1 MAKKLCA
8 RRFSTMACI
17 IKKTTTHDGIKPL
30 TTCCNRV
37 LLDLSERRR
46 KKLHISIESAVGT
59 GKLVCIDCIREL
71 GLFDYSL
78 YEIKRKANTSLVT
91 LSFLSEFSVYFDD
104 ALTKDLKS
112 ELSVGAQQAKS
123 EVLREEK
130 ALAKAKERAIRQA
143 DREVRREEK
152 ALTKAKERAI
162 RQAER
167 EARRK
172 EKALVKAKERAI
184 RQAEREARREEKAL
198 VKAKERAIRQAE
210 REARREEKALVKAK
224 ERAIRQAEKRA
235 KRVRDTTERLYQKE
249 LAALS
254 KPLET
259 NIKRMQN
266 LAKRDKAKENSK
278 KALAQI
284 WDLSHSHKSDK
295 CLWHYSMRELEN
307 AIESKE
313 LYLSTCLMYLKTSHD
328 SFFEETVAQKVT
340 VDYIIYKASYED
352 LTTKYNLS
360 QNTIRKYIVLGFLHY
375 LDTVYVKPEDISH
388 WPFFTNKLL
397 CAYLRFLVNPATLEF
412 KNAPVNAVQP
422 SKVRLAVEWS
432 KKMKAIRQRNLSS

>member
-17 IKKTTTHDGIKPL
+17 IKKTTTHNGIKPL

-46 KKLHISIESAVGT
+46 KKLHISLESVVGT
-59 GKLVCIDCIREL
+59 GKLVCIDCVREL

-130 ALAKAKERAIRQA
+130 LRAKAKEHAIRQA

-152 ALTKAKERAI
+152 ALA
-162 RQAER
+162 
-167 EARRK
+167 
-172 EKALVKAKERAI
+172 
-184 RQAEREARREEKAL
+184 
-198 VKAKERAIRQAE
+198 
-210 REARREEKALVKAK
+210 KAK

-259 NIKRMQN
+259 NIKRMQK

-412 KNAPVNAVQP
+412 KSDPVNAVQP

>member
-59 GKLVCIDCIREL
+59 GKLVCIDCVREL

-130 ALAKAKERAIRQA
+130 LRAKAKEHAIRQA
-143 DREVRREEK
+143 DREV
-152 ALTKAKERAI
+152 
-162 RQAER
+162 
-167 EARRK
+167 
-172 EKALVKAKERAI
+172 
-184 RQAEREARREEKAL
+184 RREEKAL

-328 SFFEETVAQKVT
+328 SFFEETVAPKVA

-375 LDTVYVKPEDISH
+375 LDAVYVKPEDISH
-388 WPFFTNKLL
+388 WPFFTSKLIHS
-397 CAYLRFLVNPATLEF
+397 YLRSLINSTSLEF
-412 KNAPVNAVQP
+412 KGDPVKVVQP
-422 SKVRLAVEWS
+422 SKDRLAVEWS
-432 KKMKAIRQRNLSS
+432 KKMKTIDEDPVVLIMESKEVLL

>member
-1 MAKKLCA
+1 
-8 RRFSTMACI
+8 MACV
-17 IKKTTTHDGIKPL
+17 IKKTTTHDGVKPL

-37 LLDLSERRR
+37 LLDLSEQRR
-46 KKLHISIESAVGT
+46 KKLHISIESVVGT
-59 GKLVCIDCIREL
+59 GKLVCIDCVREL
-71 GLFDYSL
+71 GLFDYTL

-91 LSFLSEFSVYFDD
+91 LSFLSEFSVYFDV
-104 ALTKDLKS
+104 ALTKKLKS

-123 EVLREEK
+123 EV
-130 ALAKAKERAIRQA
+130 
-143 DREVRREEK
+143 RREEK
-152 ALTKAKERAI
+152 ALT
-162 RQAER
+162 
-167 EARRK
+167 
-172 EKALVKAKERAI
+172 
-184 RQAEREARREEKAL
+184 
-198 VKAKERAIRQAE
+198 
-210 REARREEKALVKAK
+210 KAK

-412 KNAPVNAVQP
+412 KSDPVNAVQP

>member
-59 GKLVCIDCIREL
+59 GKLVCIDCVREL

-130 ALAKAKERAIRQA
+130 LRAKAKEHAIRKA

-167 EARRK
+167 K
-172 EKALVKAKERAI
+172 
-184 RQAEREARREEKAL
+184 ARREEKAL

-412 KNAPVNAVQP
+412 KSDPVNAVQP

>member
-1 MAKKLCA
+1 
-8 RRFSTMACI
+8 MACI

-59 GKLVCIDCIREL
+59 GKLVCIDCVREL

-130 ALAKAKERAIRQA
+130 LRAKAKEHAIRQA
-143 DREVRREEK
+143 DREVRSEEK
-152 ALTKAKERAI
+152 ALTKAKES
-162 RQAER
+162 
-167 EARRK
+167 
-172 EKALVKAKERAI
+172 
-184 RQAEREARREEKAL
+184 
-198 VKAKERAIRQAE
+198 AIRQAE

-412 KNAPVNAVQP
+412 KSDPVNAVQP

>member
-59 GKLVCIDCIREL
+59 GKLVCIDCVREL

-130 ALAKAKERAIRQA
+130 LRAKAKEHAIRQA

-167 EARRK
+167 EAH
-172 EKALVKAKERAI
+172 
-184 RQAEREARREEKAL
+184 REEKAL

-210 REARREEKALVKAK
+210 REAHREEKALVKAK

-340 VDYIIYKASYED
+340 VDYIIYKTSYED

-397 CAYLRFLVNPATLEF
+397 CTYLRFLVNPATLEF
-412 KNAPVNAVQP
+412 KSDPVNAVQP

>member
-59 GKLVCIDCIREL
+59 GKLVCIDCVREL

-130 ALAKAKERAIRQA
+130 LRAKAKEHAIRQA
-143 DREVRREEK
+143 DREV
-152 ALTKAKERAI
+152 
-162 RQAER
+162 
-167 EARRK
+167 
-172 EKALVKAKERAI
+172 
-184 RQAEREARREEKAL
+184 
-198 VKAKERAIRQAE
+198 
-210 REARREEKALVKAK
+210 RREEKALVKAK

-412 KNAPVNAVQP
+412 KSDPVNAVQP

>member
-17 IKKTTTHDGIKPL
+17 IKKTTTHNGIKPL

-46 KKLHISIESAVGT
+46 KKLHISLESVVGT
-59 GKLVCIDCIREL
+59 GKLVCIDCVREL

-130 ALAKAKERAIRQA
+130 LRAKAKERAIRQA
-143 DREVRREEK
+143 G
-152 ALTKAKERAI
+152 
-162 RQAER
+162 
-167 EARRK
+167 
-172 EKALVKAKERAI
+172 
-184 RQAEREARREEKAL
+184 REARREEKAL
-198 VKAKERAIRQAE
+198 TKAKERAIRQAE

-259 NIKRMQN
+259 NIKRMQK

-360 QNTIRKYIVLGFLHY
+360 QNTIRKYIALGFLHY

-397 CAYLRFLVNPATLEF
+397 CAYLRFLVNPATLKF
-412 KNAPVNAVQP
+412 KSDPVNAVQP
-422 SKVRLAVEWS
+422 SKARLAVEWS
-432 KKMKAIRQRNLSS
+432 KKIKVIRQRNLSS

>member
-17 IKKTTTHDGIKPL
+17 IKKTTTHNGIKPL

-46 KKLHISIESAVGT
+46 KKLHISLESVVGT
-59 GKLVCIDCIREL
+59 GKLVCIDCVREL

-130 ALAKAKERAIRQA
+130 LRAKAKEHAIRQA

-152 ALTKAKERAI
+152 ALAKAKERAI
-162 RQAER
+162 RQAG
-167 EARRK
+167 
-172 EKALVKAKERAI
+172 
-184 RQAEREARREEKAL
+184 REARREEKAL
-198 VKAKERAIRQAE
+198 TKAKERAIRQAE

-259 NIKRMQN
+259 NIKRMQK

-412 KNAPVNAVQP
+412 KSDPVNAVQP

>member
-1 MAKKLCA
+1 
-8 RRFSTMACI
+8 MACI
-17 IKKTTTHDGIKPL
+17 IKKTTTHNGIKPL

-46 KKLHISIESAVGT
+46 KKLHISLESVVGT
-59 GKLVCIDCIREL
+59 GKLVCIDCVREL

-130 ALAKAKERAIRQA
+130 LRAKAKEHAIRQA

-152 ALTKAKERAI
+152 ALAKAKERAI
-162 RQAER
+162 RQAG
-167 EARRK
+167 
-172 EKALVKAKERAI
+172 
-184 RQAEREARREEKAL
+184 REARREEKAL
-198 VKAKERAIRQAE
+198 TKAKERAIRQAE

-259 NIKRMQN
+259 NIKRMQK

-412 KNAPVNAVQP
+412 KSDPVNAVQP

>member
-1 MAKKLCA
+1 
-8 RRFSTMACI
+8 MACI
-17 IKKTTTHDGIKPL
+17 IKKTTTHNGIKPL

-46 KKLHISIESAVGT
+46 KKLHISLESVVGT
-59 GKLVCIDCIREL
+59 GKLVCIDCVREL

-130 ALAKAKERAIRQA
+130 LRAKAKEHAIRQA

-152 ALTKAKERAI
+152 ALA
-162 RQAER
+162 
-167 EARRK
+167 
-172 EKALVKAKERAI
+172 
-184 RQAEREARREEKAL
+184 
-198 VKAKERAIRQAE
+198 KAKERAIRQAE

-259 NIKRMQN
+259 NIKRMQK

-295 CLWHYSMRELEN
+295 CLRHYSMRELEN

-412 KNAPVNAVQP
+412 KSDPVNAVQP

>member
-8 RRFSTMACI
+8 RRFSTMACV
-17 IKKTTTHDGIKPL
+17 IKKTTTHDGVKPL

-37 LLDLSERRR
+37 LLDLSEQRR
-46 KKLHISIESAVGT
+46 KKLHISIESVVGT
-59 GKLVCIDCIREL
+59 GKLVCIDCVREL
-71 GLFDYSL
+71 GLFDYTL

-91 LSFLSEFSVYFDD
+91 LSFLSEFSVYFDV
-104 ALTKDLKS
+104 ALTKKLKS

-123 EVLREEK
+123 EV
-130 ALAKAKERAIRQA
+130 
-143 DREVRREEK
+143 RREEK
-152 ALTKAKERAI
+152 ALT
-162 RQAER
+162 
-167 EARRK
+167 
-172 EKALVKAKERAI
+172 
-184 RQAEREARREEKAL
+184 
-198 VKAKERAIRQAE
+198 
-210 REARREEKALVKAK
+210 KAK

-360 QNTIRKYIVLGFLHY
+360 QNTIRKYIVLGFY
-375 LDTVYVKPEDISH
+375 T
-388 WPFFTNKLL
+388 T
-397 CAYLRFLVNPATLEF
+397 
-412 KNAPVNAVQP
+412 
-422 SKVRLAVEWS
+422 
-432 KKMKAIRQRNLSS
+432 

>member
-130 ALAKAKERAIRQA
+130 ALA
-143 DREVRREEK
+143 
-152 ALTKAKERAI
+152 KAKERAI

>member
-1 MAKKLCA
+1 
-8 RRFSTMACI
+8 MACI
-17 IKKTTTHDGIKPL
+17 IKKTTTHNGIKPL

-46 KKLHISIESAVGT
+46 KKLHISLESVVGT
-59 GKLVCIDCIREL
+59 GKLVCIDCVREL

-130 ALAKAKERAIRQA
+130 LRAKAKEHAIRQA

-152 ALTKAKERAI
+152 ALA
-162 RQAER
+162 
-167 EARRK
+167 
-172 EKALVKAKERAI
+172 
-184 RQAEREARREEKAL
+184 
-198 VKAKERAIRQAE
+198 KAKERAIRQAE

-259 NIKRMQN
+259 NIKRMQK

-412 KNAPVNAVQP
+412 KSDPVNAVQP

>member
-8 RRFSTMACI
+8 RRFSTMACV
-17 IKKTTTHDGIKPL
+17 IKKTTTHDGVKPL

-37 LLDLSERRR
+37 LLDLSEQRR
-46 KKLHISIESAVGT
+46 KKLHISIESVVGT
-59 GKLVCIDCIREL
+59 GKLVCIDCVREL
-71 GLFDYSL
+71 GLFDYTL

-91 LSFLSEFSVYFDD
+91 LSFLSEFSVYFDV
-104 ALTKDLKS
+104 ALTKKLKS

-123 EVLREEK
+123 EV
-130 ALAKAKERAIRQA
+130 
-143 DREVRREEK
+143 RREEK
-152 ALTKAKERAI
+152 ALT
-162 RQAER
+162 
-167 EARRK
+167 
-172 EKALVKAKERAI
+172 
-184 RQAEREARREEKAL
+184 
-198 VKAKERAIRQAE
+198 
-210 REARREEKALVKAK
+210 KAK

-412 KNAPVNAVQP
+412 KSDPVNAVQP

>member
-8 RRFSTMACI
+8 RRFSTMACV
-17 IKKTTTHDGIKPL
+17 IKKTTTHDGVKPL

-37 LLDLSERRR
+37 LLDLSEQRR
-46 KKLHISIESAVGT
+46 KKLHISIESVVGT
-59 GKLVCIDCIREL
+59 GKLVCIDCVREL
-71 GLFDYSL
+71 GLFDYTL

-91 LSFLSEFSVYFDD
+91 LSFLSEFSVYFDV
-104 ALTKDLKS
+104 ALTKKLKS

-130 ALAKAKERAIRQA
+130 LRAKAKEHAIRQA

-167 EARRK
+167 EAH
-172 EKALVKAKERAI
+172 
-184 RQAEREARREEKAL
+184 
-198 VKAKERAIRQAE
+198 
-210 REARREEKALVKAK
+210 REEKALVKAK

-412 KNAPVNAVQP
+412 KSDPVNAVQP

>member
-8 RRFSTMACI
+8 RRFSTMACV
-17 IKKTTTHDGIKPL
+17 IKKTTTHDGVKPL

-37 LLDLSERRR
+37 LLDLSEQRR
-46 KKLHISIESAVGT
+46 KKLHISIESVVGT
-59 GKLVCIDCIREL
+59 GKLVCIDCVREL
-71 GLFDYSL
+71 GLFDYTL

-91 LSFLSEFSVYFDD
+91 LSFLSEFSVYFDV
-104 ALTKDLKS
+104 ALTKELRS

-143 DREVRREEK
+143 EREALREEK
-152 ALTKAKERAI
+152 ALA
-162 RQAER
+162 
-167 EARRK
+167 
-172 EKALVKAKERAI
+172 
-184 RQAEREARREEKAL
+184 
-198 VKAKERAIRQAE
+198 
-210 REARREEKALVKAK
+210 KAK

-249 LAALS
+249 LVALI
-254 KPLET
+254 KPLEI

-328 SFFEETVAQKVT
+328 SFFEETVAPKVA

-375 LDTVYVKPEDISH
+375 LDAVYVKPEDISH
-388 WPFFTNKLL
+388 WPFFTSKLIHS
-397 CAYLRFLVNPATLEF
+397 YLRSLINSTSLEF
-412 KNAPVNAVQP
+412 KGDPVKVVQP
-422 SKVRLAVEWS
+422 SKDRLAVEWS
-432 KKMKAIRQRNLSS
+432 KKMKTIRQRNLSS

>member
-17 IKKTTTHDGIKPL
+17 IKKTTTHNGIKPL

-46 KKLHISIESAVGT
+46 KKLHISLESVVGT
-59 GKLVCIDCIREL
+59 GKLVCIDCVREL

-130 ALAKAKERAIRQA
+130 LRAKAKEHAIRQA

-152 ALTKAKERAI
+152 ALA
-162 RQAER
+162 
-167 EARRK
+167 
-172 EKALVKAKERAI
+172 KAKERAI

-259 NIKRMQN
+259 NIKRMQK

-412 KNAPVNAVQP
+412 KSDPVNAVQP

>member
-59 GKLVCIDCIREL
+59 GKLVCIDCVREL

-130 ALAKAKERAIRQA
+130 LRAKAKEHAIRQA

-152 ALTKAKERAI
+152 ALT
-162 RQAER
+162 
-167 EARRK
+167 
-172 EKALVKAKERAI
+172 
-184 RQAEREARREEKAL
+184 
-198 VKAKERAIRQAE
+198 KAKERAIRQAE

-388 WPFFTNKLL
+388 WPFFTNKIL
-397 CAYLRFLVNPATLEF
+397 CAYLRFLVNPAPLEF
-412 KNAPVNAVQP
+412 KSDPVNAVQP

>member
-198 VKAKERAIRQAE
+198 VKA
-210 REARREEKALVKAK
+210 
-224 ERAIRQAEKRA
+224 
-235 KRVRDTTERLYQKE
+235 
-249 LAALS
+249 
-254 KPLET
+254 
-259 NIKRMQN
+259 
-266 LAKRDKAKENSK
+266 
-278 KALAQI
+278 
-284 WDLSHSHKSDK
+284 
-295 CLWHYSMRELEN
+295 
-307 AIESKE
+307 
-313 LYLSTCLMYLKTSHD
+313 
-328 SFFEETVAQKVT
+328 
-340 VDYIIYKASYED
+340 
-352 LTTKYNLS
+352 
-360 QNTIRKYIVLGFLHY
+360 
-375 LDTVYVKPEDISH
+375 
-388 WPFFTNKLL
+388 
-397 CAYLRFLVNPATLEF
+397 
-412 KNAPVNAVQP
+412 
-422 SKVRLAVEWS
+422 
-432 KKMKAIRQRNLSS
+432 

>member
-152 ALTKAKERAI
+152 ALT
-162 RQAER
+162 
-167 EARRK
+167 
-172 EKALVKAKERAI
+172 
-184 RQAEREARREEKAL
+184 
-198 VKAKERAIRQAE
+198 
-210 REARREEKALVKAK
+210 KAK

>member
-1 MAKKLCA
+1 
-8 RRFSTMACI
+8 MACI

-59 GKLVCIDCIREL
+59 GKLVCIDCVREL

-130 ALAKAKERAIRQA
+130 LRAKAKEHAIRQA
-143 DREVRREEK
+143 DREV
-152 ALTKAKERAI
+152 
-162 RQAER
+162 
-167 EARRK
+167 
-172 EKALVKAKERAI
+172 
-184 RQAEREARREEKAL
+184 
-198 VKAKERAIRQAE
+198 
-210 REARREEKALVKAK
+210 RREEKALVKAK

-412 KNAPVNAVQP
+412 KSDPVNAVQP

>member
-17 IKKTTTHDGIKPL
+17 IKKTTTHNGIKPL

-46 KKLHISIESAVGT
+46 KKLHISLESVVGT
-59 GKLVCIDCIREL
+59 GKLVCIDCVREL

-130 ALAKAKERAIRQA
+130 LRAKAKEHAIRQA

-152 ALTKAKERAI
+152 ALAKAKERAI
-162 RQAER
+162 RQAG
-167 EARRK
+167 
-172 EKALVKAKERAI
+172 
-184 RQAEREARREEKAL
+184 REARREEKAL
-198 VKAKERAIRQAE
+198 T
-210 REARREEKALVKAK
+210 KAK

-259 NIKRMQN
+259 NIKRMQK

-412 KNAPVNAVQP
+412 KSDPVNAVQP

>member
-17 IKKTTTHDGIKPL
+17 IKKTTTHNGIKPL

-46 KKLHISIESAVGT
+46 KKLHISLESVVGT
-59 GKLVCIDCIREL
+59 GKLVCIDCVREL

-130 ALAKAKERAIRQA
+130 LRAKAKEHAIRQA

-152 ALTKAKERAI
+152 ALA
-162 RQAER
+162 
-167 EARRK
+167 
-172 EKALVKAKERAI
+172 
-184 RQAEREARREEKAL
+184 
-198 VKAKERAIRQAE
+198 
-210 REARREEKALVKAK
+210 KAK

-259 NIKRMQN
+259 NIKRMQK

-397 CAYLRFLVNPATLEF
+397 CAYLRFLVNPAPLEF
-412 KNAPVNAVQP
+412 KSDPVNAVQP

>member
-1 MAKKLCA
+1 
-8 RRFSTMACI
+8 MACI
-17 IKKTTTHDGIKPL
+17 IKKTTTHNGIKPL

-46 KKLHISIESAVGT
+46 KKLHISLESVVGT
-59 GKLVCIDCIREL
+59 GKLVCIDCVREL

-130 ALAKAKERAIRQA
+130 LRAKAKEHAIRQA

-152 ALTKAKERAI
+152 ALAKAKERAI
-162 RQAER
+162 RQAG
-167 EARRK
+167 
-172 EKALVKAKERAI
+172 
-184 RQAEREARREEKAL
+184 REARREEKAL
-198 VKAKERAIRQAE
+198 TKAKERAIRQAE

-259 NIKRMQN
+259 NIKRMQK

-360 QNTIRKYIVLGFLHY
+360 QNTIRKYIALGFLHY

-412 KNAPVNAVQP
+412 KSDPVNAVQP
-422 SKVRLAVEWS
+422 SKARLAVEWS

>member
-17 IKKTTTHDGIKPL
+17 IKKTTTHNGIKPL

-46 KKLHISIESAVGT
+46 KKLHISLESVVGT
-59 GKLVCIDCIREL
+59 GKLVCIDCVREL

-130 ALAKAKERAIRQA
+130 LRAKAKEHAIRQADREVRREDKALAKAKERAIRQA
-143 DREVRREEK
+143 G
-152 ALTKAKERAI
+152 
-162 RQAER
+162 
-167 EARRK
+167 
-172 EKALVKAKERAI
+172 
-184 RQAEREARREEKAL
+184 REARREEKAL
-198 VKAKERAIRQAE
+198 TKAKERAIRQAE

-259 NIKRMQN
+259 NIKRMQK

-412 KNAPVNAVQP
+412 KSDPVNAVQP

>member
-59 GKLVCIDCIREL
+59 GKLVCIDCVREL

-130 ALAKAKERAIRQA
+130 LRAKAKEHAIRQA

-152 ALTKAKERAI
+152 ALT
-162 RQAER
+162 
-167 EARRK
+167 
-172 EKALVKAKERAI
+172 
-184 RQAEREARREEKAL
+184 
-198 VKAKERAIRQAE
+198 
-210 REARREEKALVKAK
+210 KAK

-412 KNAPVNAVQP
+412 KSDPVNAVQP

>member
-1 MAKKLCA
+1 
-8 RRFSTMACI
+8 MACI

-59 GKLVCIDCIREL
+59 GKLVCIDCVREL

-130 ALAKAKERAIRQA
+130 ALAKAKER
-143 DREVRREEK
+143 
-152 ALTKAKERAI
+152 T
-162 RQAER
+162 
-167 EARRK
+167 
-172 EKALVKAKERAI
+172 
-184 RQAEREARREEKAL
+184 
-198 VKAKERAIRQAE
+198 
-210 REARREEKALVKAK
+210 
-224 ERAIRQAEKRA
+224 IRQAEKRA

-352 LTTKYNLS
+352 LTMKYNLS
-360 QNTIRKYIVLGFLHY
+360 QNTIRKYIALGFLHY

-397 CAYLRFLVNPATLEF
+397 CAYLRFIVNPAPLEF
-412 KNAPVNAVQP
+412 KSDPVNAVQP
-422 SKVRLAVEWS
+422 SKARLDSHKFE
-432 KKMKAIRQRNLSS
+432 LCP

>member
-59 GKLVCIDCIREL
+59 GKLVCIDCVREL

-130 ALAKAKERAIRQA
+130 LRAKAKEHAIRQA
-143 DREVRREEK
+143 DREVRSEEK
-152 ALTKAKERAI
+152 ALTKAKES
-162 RQAER
+162 
-167 EARRK
+167 
-172 EKALVKAKERAI
+172 
-184 RQAEREARREEKAL
+184 
-198 VKAKERAIRQAE
+198 AIRQAE

-412 KNAPVNAVQP
+412 KSDPVNAVQP

>member
-59 GKLVCIDCIREL
+59 GKLVCIDCVREL

-130 ALAKAKERAIRQA
+130 ALAKAKER
-143 DREVRREEK
+143 
-152 ALTKAKERAI
+152 T
-162 RQAER
+162 
-167 EARRK
+167 
-172 EKALVKAKERAI
+172 
-184 RQAEREARREEKAL
+184 
-198 VKAKERAIRQAE
+198 
-210 REARREEKALVKAK
+210 
-224 ERAIRQAEKRA
+224 IRQAEKRA

-352 LTTKYNLS
+352 LTMKYNLS
-360 QNTIRKYIVLGFLHY
+360 QNTIRKYIALGFLHY

-397 CAYLRFLVNPATLEF
+397 CAYLRFIVNPAPLEF
-412 KNAPVNAVQP
+412 KSDPVNAVQP
-422 SKVRLAVEWS
+422 SKARLDSHKFE
-432 KKMKAIRQRNLSS
+432 LCP

>member
-59 GKLVCIDCIREL
+59 GKLVCIDCVREL

-130 ALAKAKERAIRQA
+130 LRAKAKEHAIRQA

-152 ALTKAKERAI
+152 ALT
-162 RQAER
+162 
-167 EARRK
+167 
-172 EKALVKAKERAI
+172 
-184 RQAEREARREEKAL
+184 
-198 VKAKERAIRQAE
+198 KAKERAIRQAE

-412 KNAPVNAVQP
+412 KSDPVNAVQP

>member
-17 IKKTTTHDGIKPL
+17 IKKTTTHNGIKPL

-46 KKLHISIESAVGT
+46 KKLHISLESVVGT
-59 GKLVCIDCIREL
+59 GKLVCIDCVREL

-130 ALAKAKERAIRQA
+130 LRAKAKEH
-143 DREVRREEK
+143 
-152 ALTKAKERAI
+152 
-162 RQAER
+162 
-167 EARRK
+167 
-172 EKALVKAKERAI
+172 
-184 RQAEREARREEKAL
+184 
-198 VKAKERAIRQAE
+198 
-210 REARREEKALVKAK
+210 
-224 ERAIRQAEKRA
+224 AIRQAEKRA

-259 NIKRMQN
+259 NIKRMQK

-412 KNAPVNAVQP
+412 KSDPVNAVQP

>member
-1 MAKKLCA
+1 
-8 RRFSTMACI
+8 MACV

-46 KKLHISIESAVGT
+46 TKLHISIESVVGT
-59 GKLVCIDCIREL
+59 GKLVCIDCVREL

-123 EVLREEK
+123 EVLREDK
-130 ALAKAKERAIRQA
+130 LRAKAKEHAIRQ
-143 DREVRREEK
+143 E
-152 ALTKAKERAI
+152 
-162 RQAER
+162 
-167 EARRK
+167 
-172 EKALVKAKERAI
+172 
-184 RQAEREARREEKAL
+184 
-198 VKAKERAIRQAE
+198 
-210 REARREEKALVKAK
+210 
-224 ERAIRQAEKRA
+224 EKRA
-235 KRVRDTTERLYQKE
+235 ITEKRVRDTTERLYQKE

-254 KPLET
+254 KPLEA

-266 LAKRDKAKENSK
+266 LAKRDKAKDNSK
-278 KALAQI
+278 KVLAQI

-307 AIESKE
+307 AIEDKE
-313 LYLSTCLMYLKTSHD
+313 LYLSTCLVYLKTSHD
-328 SFFEETVAQKVT
+328 SFFEETVAQKVA

-375 LDTVYVKPEDISH
+375 LDAVYVKPEDISH
-388 WPFFTNKLL
+388 WPFFTSKLL
-397 CAYLRFLVNPATLEF
+397 CAYLRFLVNPAPLEF
-412 KNAPVNAVQP
+412 KSDPINAVQP
-422 SKVRLAVEWS
+422 SKARLAVEWS

>member
-1 MAKKLCA
+1 
-8 RRFSTMACI
+8 MACI
-17 IKKTTTHDGIKPL
+17 IKKTTTHNGIKPL

-46 KKLHISIESAVGT
+46 KKLHISLESVVST
-59 GKLVCIDCIREL
+59 GKLVCIDCVREL

-130 ALAKAKERAIRQA
+130 LRAKAKEHAIRQA

-152 ALTKAKERAI
+152 ALAKAKERAI
-162 RQAER
+162 RQAG
-167 EARRK
+167 
-172 EKALVKAKERAI
+172 
-184 RQAEREARREEKAL
+184 REARREEKAL
-198 VKAKERAIRQAE
+198 TKAKERAIRQAE

-397 CAYLRFLVNPATLEF
+397 CAYLRFLVNPAPLEF
-412 KNAPVNAVQP
+412 KSDPVNAVQP

>member
-17 IKKTTTHDGIKPL
+17 IKKTTTHNGIKPL

-46 KKLHISIESAVGT
+46 KKLHISLESVVGT
-59 GKLVCIDCIREL
+59 GKLVCIDCVREL

-130 ALAKAKERAIRQA
+130 LRAKAKEHAIRQA

-152 ALTKAKERAI
+152 ALAKAKERAI
-162 RQAER
+162 RQAG
-167 EARRK
+167 
-172 EKALVKAKERAI
+172 
-184 RQAEREARREEKAL
+184 
-198 VKAKERAIRQAE
+198 

-259 NIKRMQN
+259 NIKRMQK

-360 QNTIRKYIVLGFLHY
+360 QNTIRKYIALGFLHY

-388 WPFFTNKLL
+388 WPFF
-397 CAYLRFLVNPATLEF
+397 YE
-412 KNAPVNAVQP
+412 
-422 SKVRLAVEWS
+422 
-432 KKMKAIRQRNLSS
+432 